1 LPIGDEPNFFHCV
14 SACSHIQRNR
24 QRARHR
30 RPRSPLIRYASAP
43 SVVEPCM
50 SSSDSPAHN
59 SSYDLRL
66 IPVGAQHEVTSPASN
81 HLRVPARTAP
91 LCLVSFRTRS
101 VPSVQALRCTT
112 SPLLCPGISA
122 DTTTHQSQGCS
133 RNGSEPAQA
142 HTNPIVPEGGFLQVA
157 VSEAPVDSATE
168 ASSSLV
174 GASDTALRLSIT
186 YPYPLLVAVA
196 LPPTRNFTAS
206 FL

>member
-1 LPIGDEPNFFHCV
+1 VRIRNFGFLANRRRAELLPLCFRLLPH
-14 SACSHIQRNR
+14 SAQKTES
-24 QRARHR
+24 A
-30 RPRSPLIRYASAP
+30 AP

-174 GASDTALRLSIT
+174 GASDTALRLMTISARIAT
-186 YPYPLLVAVA
+186 KRLQRL
-196 LPPTRNFTAS
+196 
-206 FL
+206 